1 MPRRERWTLRPSTD
15 PWLPIAQRLQE
26 FVQAQGLQ
34 ARDVVV
40 LLPFAQHLPLARG
53 AWARLAH
60 AGWMPRFETTQ
71 TLRATFP
78 SEPGSAEGPTGDPA
92 VDRLAAAQL
101 LTRVSWGEAERRRN
115 PAMFEFW
122 AQGVVEMAHEFL
134 RAAHA
139 CAPSRRQA
147 WWGHARTSIVAHAG
161 AGSAEA
167 ALARLAL
174 EWAAMQDTGW
184 ADALFTH
191 RPAAW
196 AAVHAGGADPLVQA
210 LMDAADVPVL
220 EIDTDPRVEALF
232 DAASPDAQVLAC
244 QDFEDEAQAAAAQ
257 VLSHLAHGHVP
268 VALVAQD
275 RVLVR
280 RVRALLERQQIALR
294 DETGWRL
301 STTRVGACVAGLL
314 RLAHPRASTDEL
326 LDWLKSAFVTSP
338 TLASQGSVTALERV
352 LRRQQWAQLAEVD
365 ARALPLAARA
375 LWSELTN
382 VLRQLRAAPRR
393 VSLADWNE
401 RLAAALRSCG
411 AWQALESDD
420 AGVQLLQALHL
431 LGQPGDETAFA
442 RHASAA
448 HMDLAGYTAWVDSLL
463 EAGVFAPT
471 TQTEA
476 EVVITPL
483 QRVMLRPFGAVVM
496 PGCDEQRLG
505 TASMHPWLSDRE
517 RAALGLATRAE
528 VLAQQSLAFAHL
540 LWQPR
545 VSLLWRRSHE
555 GEPLN
560 PSVLVERLQL
570 LRSRQAAL
578 GVPPEDA
585 RVLAEVAPQPQE
597 PGRPR
602 APSLLPVR
610 LSATSYEAL
619 RDCPYRFFAL
629 RMLGLEEAAELDDEI
644 ERRDYGTWL
653 HAVLQRF
660 HEARREQPLGAV
672 DEVERLVAFGKEEQQ
687 ARQLDEAA
695 FLPFA
700 LRFRQ
705 VARMY
710 VQWMLEHEQRGAQ
723 VLKSEVTLEA
733 PLPRRPG
740 VSLYGKVD
748 RVDAVKGD
756 EGEQTLVIDY
766 KTGNIQGLKNKQR
779 NPLEDTQLAFYAA
792 LLKLAAEAPG
802 RGHALRAI
810 YLALDGRQIE
820 EAEHPDVEHTA
831 GQLLDGMA
839 DDLTRIAEGAPL
851 PPLGEGSV
859 CEHCEA
865 RGLCRKG
872 HWASNPFGEEHA

>member
-1 MPRRERWTLRPSTD
+1 MRPSTN
-15 PWLPIAQRLQE
+15 PWLPIAQRVQE
-26 FVQAQGLQ
+26 FARAHGLQ
-34 ARDVVV
+34 VRDVVV
-40 LLPFAQHLPLARG
+40 LLPFAQHLPLARD
-53 AWARLAH
+53 AWARVGP
-60 AGWMPRFETTQ
+60 AGWMPRFETTH
-71 TLRATFP
+71 TLRDAFASLP
-78 SEPGSAEGPTGDPA
+78 VGAEGPTGDPT
-92 VDRLAAAQL
+92 VDRLAATQL
-101 LTRVSWGEAERRRN
+101 LLRMTWGESERRRN
-115 PAMFEFW
+115 PVMFQHW
-122 AQGVVEMAHEFL
+122 TQGLVDMAHEFL
-134 RAAHA
+134 HAAHA

-147 WWGHARTSIVAHAG
+147 WWTRARTLFTSQAG

-174 EWAAMQDTGW
+174 EWAAVQEMGW
-184 ADALFTH
+184 ADALFAH

-196 AAVHAGGADPLVQA
+196 VAVQAGGAEALVQA
-210 LMDAADVPVL
+210 LLDEADVPVL
-220 EIDTDPRVEALF
+220 EIRTDPPADALF
-232 DAASPDAQVLAC
+232 DAASLDAQVLAC

-257 VLSHLAHGHVP
+257 VLHHLAEGHAP

-301 STTRVGACVAGLL
+301 STTRAGACVAGLL
-314 RLAHPRASTDEL
+314 RLAHRRASTDDL
-326 LDWLKSAFVTSP
+326 LDWLKSVFVSWPAP
-338 TLASQGSVTALERV
+338 TGMDAVTVLERA
-352 LRRQQWAQLAEVD
+352 LRRRQWALLAEVD
-365 ARALPLAARA
+365 AQALPAPARPLWTALAA
-375 LWSELTN
+375 
-382 VLRQLRAAPRR
+382 VLAPLGAAPRR
-393 VSLADWNE
+393 VPLTAWNE
-401 RLAAALRSCG
+401 RLVAALRSCG
-411 AWQALESDD
+411 AWQALEDDD
-420 AGVQLLQALHL
+420 AGAQLLQALRL
-431 LGQPGDETAFA
+431 LEVPGDESAFA
-442 RHASAA
+442 RHASSAQ
-448 HMDLAGYTAWVDSLL
+448 MDLAEYTTWIDALL
-463 EAGVFAPT
+463 EAGVYAPAA
-471 TQTEA
+471 QADA

-483 QRVMLRPFGAVVM
+483 PRVMLRPFGAVVM
-496 PGCDEQRLG
+496 PGCDEQHLG
-505 TASMHPWLSDRE
+505 TATMQPWLADRD
-517 RAALGLATRAE
+517 RAALGLPARAQALE
-528 VLAQQSLAFAHL
+528 QQSLAFAHV

-570 LRSRQAAL
+570 LRRREAAL
-578 GVPPEDA
+578 GVAPQDA
-585 RVLAEVAPQPQE
+585 RSWIAVAAQPQG
-597 PGRPR
+597 PSGPS
-602 APSLLPVR
+602 APSLLPTR

-660 HEARREQPLGAV
+660 HEARHEQPLGEAE
-672 DEVERLVAFGKEEQQ
+672 EVERLVALGRQEQQ

-710 VQWMLEHEQRGAQ
+710 VQWMLEHERAGAQ
-723 VLKSEVTLEA
+723 VLRSEVALEA
-733 PLPRRPG
+733 PLPGHAG

-748 RVDAVKGD
+748 RVDAVDGDKGR
-756 EGEQTLVIDY
+756 QTLVIDY
-766 KTGNIQGLKNKQR
+766 KTGSIQTLKNKQR
-779 NPLEDTQLAFYAA
+779 DPLEDTQLAFYAA

-802 RGHALRAI
+802 RGHTLRAM
-810 YLALDGRQIE
+810 YLALDGREIE
-820 EAEHPDVEHTA
+820 EAEHPDVERTA
-831 GQLLDGMA
+831 ERLLHGMVG
-839 DDLTRIAEGAPL
+839 DLDRIKQGAPL

-872 HWASNPFGEEHA
+872 HWTTACVNEEPT